1 MHHHVVRAMP
11 GGVDGMALKEKGG
24 TMTAEV
30 NLAELRKKLKDYLEE
45 FEKGGREFP
54 NPDRPLAFK
63 NLRVIAMVQDDGS
76 KEILQ
81 AVQME
86 VPETK

>member
-1 MHHHVVRAMP
+1 
-11 GGVDGMALKEKGG
+11 
-24 TMTAEV
+24 
-30 NLAELRKKLKDYLEE
+30 LKDYLEE